1 MESRSIPPP
10 RNVNEHVSRFDPRA
24 AAQEFEHELSPGMRD
39 EPLTGGENV
48 KRIIGLVAGPLLA
61 VALFLLMPGDLGVW
75 PRLVAATA
83 VLMAVWWMTEA
94 LPIPA
99 TALLPLVVFPLGVPA
114 EESDGGIT
122 FDAVGASYG
131 NNIIFLFMGGFMLAL
146 AMQRWNLHRRI
157 ALGVLTFMGAR
168 TVNLVLGFMIATGF
182 ISMWVSNTATAVMML
197 PIGVSI
203 LVLVQRYGTDD
214 ALTGDEAAGQVD
226 RPAAPASAPG
236 EAPTQA
242 EIRSLTK
249 SNFGTALMLGIAYAA
264 SIGSLGTIIGTP
276 PNTLLAG
283 HMAAEHGVEI
293 GFGQWMLVGVPI
305 AVVLL
310 FACWFLLTRVLFRPE
325 IDEVPGGRDLI
336 ATELARLGRMSA
348 PEAKVLAVFI
358 LAALAWITVPLI
370 SEYVLDLTSPL
381 LSDAAIA
388 MVVGLVLF
396 LLPAGGG
403 AGRGVR
409 LLDWEAAKELPW
421 GVLLLFGG
429 GLALSGQ
436 FSKSGLSTWLG
447 EQVKGLGDIPVWVL
461 VVIAAVGILL
471 LTEMTSNT
479 ATAAT
484 FLPVASGVAL
494 GTGVAPLM
502 LAAPVA
508 LAATCAFMLPVAT
521 PPNAIAYG
529 SGYVTIGQMVK
540 GGVWLNIIAAVLISI
555 ASMTLLVWVFG
566 L

>member
-1 MESRSIPPP
+1 MASRPVPPP
-10 RNVNEHVSRFDPRA
+10 SNVNEHVSRFAPQA
-24 AAQEFEHELSPGMRD
+24 AAQEFEHETSPGMRD
-39 EPLTGGENV
+39 QPLTSGEHT
-48 KRIIGLVAGPLLA
+48 KRIIGLIAGPLLA
-61 VALFLLMPGDLGVW
+61 VGLFLLMPGDLDVW

-114 EESDGGIT
+114 AESDGGVT
-122 FDAVGASYG
+122 FDSIGASYG

-157 ALGVLTFMGAR
+157 ALGVLKLMGAK

-203 LVLVQRYGTDD
+203 LVLVQRYGTED
-214 ALTGDEAAGQVD
+214 ALAADAV
-226 RPAAPASAPG
+226 PAAEQSAPG

-283 HMAAEHGVEI
+283 HMAAEHGIEI

-310 FACWFLLTRVLFRPE
+310 LACWLLLTRVLFRPE

-336 ATELARLGRMSA
+336 AAELARLGRMSA
-348 PEAKVLAVFI
+348 PEAKVLVIFV
-358 LAALAWITVPLI
+358 LAALAWITVPLL
-370 SEYVLDLTSPL
+370 SEYVLGLDSPL

-447 EQVKGLGDIPVWVL
+447 EQVRSLGEIPVWVL
-461 VVIAAVGILL
+461 VVIAAIGILL

-494 GTGVAPLM
+494 GTGVEPLM

-540 GGVWLNIIAAVLISI
+540 GGVWLNIIAVVLISV

>member
-1 MESRSIPPP
+1 MASRPVPPP
-10 RNVNEHVSRFDPRA
+10 SNVNEHVSRFAPQA
-24 AAQEFEHELSPGMRD
+24 AAQEFEHETSPGMRD
-39 EPLTGGENV
+39 QPLTSGEHT

-61 VALFLLMPGDLGVW
+61 IGLFLLMPGDLGVW

-83 VLMAVWWMTEA
+83 VLMGVWWMTEA

-99 TALLPLVVFPLGVPA
+99 TALLPLVIFPLGVPA
-114 EESDGGIT
+114 AESDGGVT
-122 FDAVGASYG
+122 FDSIGASYG

-157 ALGVLTFMGAR
+157 ALGVLKLMGAK

-203 LVLVQRYGTDD
+203 LVLVQRYGTED
-214 ALTGDEAAGQVD
+214 ALAADAV
-226 RPAAPASAPG
+226 PAAEQSAPG

-283 HMAAEHGVEI
+283 HMAAEHGIEI

-310 FACWFLLTRVLFRPE
+310 LACWLLLTRVLFRPE
-325 IDEVPGGRDLI
+325 IEEVPGGRDLI
-336 ATELARLGRMSA
+336 AAELARLGRMSA
-348 PEAKVLAVFI
+348 PEAKVLVIFV
-358 LAALAWITVPLI
+358 LAALAWITVPLL
-370 SEYVLDLTSPL
+370 SEYVLGLDSPL

-447 EQVKGLGDIPVWVL
+447 EQVRSLGEIPVWVL
-461 VVIAAVGILL
+461 VVIAAIGILL

-494 GTGVAPLM
+494 GTGVEPLM

-540 GGVWLNIIAAVLISI
+540 GGVWLNIIAVVLISV

>member
-1 MESRSIPPP
+1 MASRPVPPP
-10 RNVNEHVSRFDPRA
+10 SNVNEHVSRFDPQA
-24 AAQEFEHELSPGMRD
+24 AAQEFEHETSPGMRD
-39 EPLTGGENV
+39 QPLTGGEHT

-61 VALFLLMPGDLGVW
+61 IGLYLLMPGDLAVW

-83 VLMAVWWMTEA
+83 VLMGVWWMTEA

-99 TALLPLVVFPLGVPA
+99 TALLPLVIFPLGVPA
-114 EESDGGIT
+114 AESDGGVT
-122 FDAVGASYG
+122 FDSIGASYG

-157 ALGVLTFMGAR
+157 ALGVLKLMGAK

-203 LVLVQRYGTDD
+203 LVLVQRYGTED
-214 ALTGDEAAGQVD
+214 ALAADAV
-226 RPAAPASAPG
+226 PAAEQSAPG

-283 HMAAEHGVEI
+283 HMAAEHGIEI

-310 FACWFLLTRVLFRPE
+310 LVCWLLLTRVLFRPE

-336 ATELARLGRMSA
+336 AAELARLGRMSA
-348 PEAKVLAVFI
+348 PEAKVLVIFV
-358 LAALAWITVPLI
+358 LAALAWITVPLL
-370 SEYVLDLTSPL
+370 SEYVLGLDSPL

-447 EQVKGLGDIPVWVL
+447 EQVRSLGEIPVWVL
-461 VVIAAVGILL
+461 VVIAAIGILL

-494 GTGVAPLM
+494 GTGVEPLM

-540 GGVWLNIIAAVLISI
+540 GGVWLNIIAAVLISV

>member
-1 MESRSIPPP
+1 MASRPVPPP
-10 RNVNEHVSRFDPRA
+10 SNVNEHVSRFAPQA
-24 AAQEFEHELSPGMRD
+24 AAQEFEHETSPGMRD
-39 EPLTGGENV
+39 QPLTGGEHT

-61 VALFLLMPGDLGVW
+61 IGLYLLMPGDLAVW

-83 VLMAVWWMTEA
+83 VLMGVWWMTEA

-99 TALLPLVVFPLGVPA
+99 TALLPLVIFPLGVPA
-114 EESDGGIT
+114 AESDGGVT
-122 FDAVGASYG
+122 FDSIGASYG

-157 ALGVLTFMGAR
+157 ALGVLKLMGAK

-203 LVLVQRYGTDD
+203 LVLVQRYGTED
-214 ALTGDEAAGQVD
+214 ALAADAV
-226 RPAAPASAPG
+226 PAAEQSAPG

-283 HMAAEHGVEI
+283 HMAAEHGIEI

-310 FACWFLLTRVLFRPE
+310 LACWLLLTRVLFRPE

-336 ATELARLGRMSA
+336 AAELARLGRMSA
-348 PEAKVLAVFI
+348 PEAKVLVIFV
-358 LAALAWITVPLI
+358 LAALAWITVPLL
-370 SEYVLDLTSPL
+370 SEYVLGLDSPL

-447 EQVKGLGDIPVWVL
+447 EQVRSLGEIPVWVL
-461 VVIAAVGILL
+461 VVIAAIGILL

-494 GTGVAPLM
+494 GTGVEPLM

-540 GGVWLNIIAAVLISI
+540 GGVWLNIIAVVLISV

>member
-1 MESRSIPPP
+1 MASRPVPPP
-10 RNVNEHVSRFDPRA
+10 SNVNEHVSRFAPQA
-24 AAQEFEHELSPGMRD
+24 AAQEFEHETSPGMRD
-39 EPLTGGENV
+39 QPLTSGEHT

-61 VALFLLMPGDLGVW
+61 IGLFLLMPGDLGVW

-83 VLMAVWWMTEA
+83 VLMGVWWMTEA

-99 TALLPLVVFPLGVPA
+99 TALLPLVIFPLGVPA
-114 EESDGGIT
+114 AESDGGVT
-122 FDAVGASYG
+122 FDSIGASYG

-157 ALGVLTFMGAR
+157 ALGVLKLMGAK

-203 LVLVQRYGTDD
+203 LVLVQRYGTED
-214 ALTGDEAAGQVD
+214 ALAADAV
-226 RPAAPASAPG
+226 PAAEQSAPG

-283 HMAAEHGVEI
+283 HMAAEHGIEI

-310 FACWFLLTRVLFRPE
+310 LACWLLLTRVLFRPE

-336 ATELARLGRMSA
+336 AAELARLGRMSA
-348 PEAKVLAVFI
+348 PEAKVLVIFV
-358 LAALAWITVPLI
+358 LAALAWITVPLL
-370 SEYVLDLTSPL
+370 SEYVLGLDSPL

-447 EQVKGLGDIPVWVL
+447 EQVRSLGEIPVWVL
-461 VVIAAVGILL
+461 VVIAAIGILL

-494 GTGVAPLM
+494 GTGVEPLM

-540 GGVWLNIIAAVLISI
+540 GGVWLNIIAVVLISV

>member
-1 MESRSIPPP
+1 
-10 RNVNEHVSRFDPRA
+10 
-24 AAQEFEHELSPGMRD
+24 
-39 EPLTGGENV
+39 
-48 KRIIGLVAGPLLA
+48 
-61 VALFLLMPGDLGVW
+61 
-75 PRLVAATA
+75 
-83 VLMAVWWMTEA
+83 
-94 LPIPA
+94 
-99 TALLPLVVFPLGVPA
+99 
-114 EESDGGIT
+114 
-122 FDAVGASYG
+122 
-131 NNIIFLFMGGFMLAL
+131 
-146 AMQRWNLHRRI
+146 
-157 ALGVLTFMGAR
+157 
-168 TVNLVLGFMIATGF
+168 
-182 ISMWVSNTATAVMML
+182 
-197 PIGVSI
+197 
-203 LVLVQRYGTDD
+203 
-214 ALTGDEAAGQVD
+214 
-226 RPAAPASAPG
+226 
-236 EAPTQA
+236 
-242 EIRSLTK
+242 
-249 SNFGTALMLGIAYAA
+249 MLGIAYAA

-325 IDEVPGGRDLI
+325 MDEVPGGRDLI

-388 MVVGLVLF
+388 MVVGLILF

-494 GTGVAPLM
+494 GTGIAPLM

>member
-1 MESRSIPPP
+1 MASRPVPPP
-10 RNVNEHVSRFDPRA
+10 SNVNEHVSRFDPQA
-24 AAQEFEHELSPGMRD
+24 AAQEFEHETSPGMRD
-39 EPLTGGENV
+39 QPLTSGEHT

-61 VALFLLMPGDLGVW
+61 IGLFLLMPGDLGVW

-99 TALLPLVVFPLGVPA
+99 TALLPLVIFPLGVPA
-114 EESDGGIT
+114 AESDGGVT
-122 FDAVGASYG
+122 FDSIGASYG

-157 ALGVLTFMGAR
+157 ALGVLKLMGAK

-203 LVLVQRYGTDD
+203 LVLVQRYGTED
-214 ALTGDEAAGQVD
+214 ALAADAV
-226 RPAAPASAPG
+226 PAAEQSAPG

-283 HMAAEHGVEI
+283 HMAAEHGIEI

-310 FACWFLLTRVLFRPE
+310 LACWLLLTRVLFRPE

-336 ATELARLGRMSA
+336 AAELARLGRMSA
-348 PEAKVLAVFI
+348 PEAKVLVIFV
-358 LAALAWITVPLI
+358 LAALAWITVPLL
-370 SEYVLDLTSPL
+370 SEYVLGLDSPL

-447 EQVKGLGDIPVWVL
+447 EQVRSLGEIPVWVL
-461 VVIAAVGILL
+461 VVIAAIGILL

-494 GTGVAPLM
+494 GTGVEPLM

-540 GGVWLNIIAAVLISI
+540 GGVWLNIIAVVLISV

>member
-1 MESRSIPPP
+1 MASRPVPPP
-10 RNVNEHVSRFDPRA
+10 SNVNEHVSRFAPQA
-24 AAQEFEHELSPGMRD
+24 AAQEFEHETSPGMRD
-39 EPLTGGENV
+39 QPLTGGEHT

-61 VALFLLMPGDLGVW
+61 IGLFLLMPGDLAVW

-83 VLMAVWWMTEA
+83 VLMGVWWMTEA

-99 TALLPLVVFPLGVPA
+99 TALLPLVIFPLGVPA
-114 EESDGGIT
+114 AESDGGVT
-122 FDAVGASYG
+122 FDSIGASYG

-157 ALGVLTFMGAR
+157 ALGVLKLMGAK

-203 LVLVQRYGTDD
+203 LVLVQRYGTED
-214 ALTGDEAAGQVD
+214 ALAADAV
-226 RPAAPASAPG
+226 PAAEQSAPG

-283 HMAAEHGVEI
+283 HMAAEHGIEI

-310 FACWFLLTRVLFRPE
+310 LACWLLLTRVMFRPE

-336 ATELARLGRMSA
+336 AAELARLGRMSA
-348 PEAKVLAVFI
+348 PEAKVLVIFV
-358 LAALAWITVPLI
+358 LAALAWITVPLL
-370 SEYVLDLTSPL
+370 SEYVLGLDSPL

-447 EQVKGLGDIPVWVL
+447 EQVRSLGEIPVWVL
-461 VVIAAVGILL
+461 VVIAAIGILL

-494 GTGVAPLM
+494 GTGVEPLM

-540 GGVWLNIIAAVLISI
+540 GGVWLNVTAAVLISV

>member
-1 MESRSIPPP
+1 MASRPVPPP
-10 RNVNEHVSRFDPRA
+10 SNVNEHVSRFAPQA
-24 AAQEFEHELSPGMRD
+24 AAQEFEHETSPGMRD
-39 EPLTGGENV
+39 QPLTSGEHT

-61 VALFLLMPGDLGVW
+61 IGLFLLMPGDLAVW

-83 VLMAVWWMTEA
+83 VLMGVWWMTEA

-114 EESDGGIT
+114 AESDGGVT
-122 FDAVGASYG
+122 FDSIGASYG

-157 ALGVLTFMGAR
+157 ALGVLKLMGAK

-203 LVLVQRYGTDD
+203 LVLVQRYGTED
-214 ALTGDEAAGQVD
+214 ALAADAV
-226 RPAAPASAPG
+226 PAAEQSAPG

-283 HMAAEHGVEI
+283 HMAAEHGIEI

-310 FACWFLLTRVLFRPE
+310 LACWLLLTRVLFRPE

-336 ATELARLGRMSA
+336 AAELARLGRMSA
-348 PEAKVLAVFI
+348 PEAKVLVIFV
-358 LAALAWITVPLI
+358 LAALAWITVPLL
-370 SEYVLDLTSPL
+370 SEYVLGLDSPL

-447 EQVKGLGDIPVWVL
+447 EQVRSLGEIPVWVL
-461 VVIAAVGILL
+461 VVIAAIGILL

-494 GTGVAPLM
+494 GTGVEPLM

-540 GGVWLNIIAAVLISI
+540 GGVWLNIIAAVLISV

>member
-1 MESRSIPPP
+1 
-10 RNVNEHVSRFDPRA
+10 
-24 AAQEFEHELSPGMRD
+24 
-39 EPLTGGENV
+39 
-48 KRIIGLVAGPLLA
+48 
-61 VALFLLMPGDLGVW
+61 MPGDLGVW

-99 TALLPLVVFPLGVPA
+99 TALLPLVIFPLGVPA

-122 FDAVGASYG
+122 FDSIGASYG

-157 ALGVLTFMGAR
+157 ALGVLKFMGAR

-203 LVLVQRYGTDD
+203 LVLVQRYATDD
-214 ALTGDEAAGQVD
+214 ALTADETADPVD

-336 ATELARLGRMSA
+336 AAELARLGRMSA
-348 PEAKVLAVFI
+348 PEAKVLAVFV

-388 MVVGLVLF
+388 MVVGLILF

-447 EQVKGLGDIPVWVL
+447 EQVKGFGDIPVWVL

-540 GGVWLNIIAAVLISI
+540 GGVLLNIIAAVLISI

>member
-1 MESRSIPPP
+1 MASRPVPPP
-10 RNVNEHVSRFDPRA
+10 SNVNEHVSRFAPQA
-24 AAQEFEHELSPGMRD
+24 AAQEFEHETSPGMRD
-39 EPLTGGENV
+39 QPLTSGEHT

-61 VALFLLMPGDLGVW
+61 IGLFLLMPGDLGVW

-83 VLMAVWWMTEA
+83 VLMGVWWMTEA

-99 TALLPLVVFPLGVPA
+99 TALLPLVIFPLGVPA
-114 EESDGGIT
+114 AESDGGVT
-122 FDAVGASYG
+122 FDSIGASYG

-157 ALGVLTFMGAR
+157 ALGVLKLMGAK

-203 LVLVQRYGTDD
+203 LVLVQRYGTED
-214 ALTGDEAAGQVD
+214 ALAADAV
-226 RPAAPASAPG
+226 PAAEQSAPG

-283 HMAAEHGVEI
+283 HMAAEHGIQI

-310 FACWFLLTRVLFRPE
+310 LACWLLLTRVLFRPE

-336 ATELARLGRMSA
+336 AAELARLGRMSA
-348 PEAKVLAVFI
+348 PEAKVLVIFV
-358 LAALAWITVPLI
+358 LAALAWITVPLL
-370 SEYVLDLTSPL
+370 SEYVFGLDSPL

-447 EQVKGLGDIPVWVL
+447 EQVRSLGEIPVWVL
-461 VVIAAVGILL
+461 VVIAAIGILL

-494 GTGVAPLM
+494 GTGVEPLM

-540 GGVWLNIIAAVLISI
+540 GGVWLNIIAVVLISV

>member
-1 MESRSIPPP
+1 MASRPVPPP
-10 RNVNEHVSRFDPRA
+10 SNVNEHVSRFAPQA
-24 AAQEFEHELSPGMRD
+24 AAQEFEHETSPGMRD
-39 EPLTGGENV
+39 QPLTSGEHT

-61 VALFLLMPGDLGVW
+61 IGLFLLMPGDLGVW

-99 TALLPLVVFPLGVPA
+99 TALLPLVIFPLGVPA
-114 EESDGGIT
+114 AESDGGVT
-122 FDAVGASYG
+122 FDSIGASYG

-157 ALGVLTFMGAR
+157 ALGVLKLMGAK

-203 LVLVQRYGTDD
+203 LVLVQRYGTED
-214 ALTGDEAAGQVD
+214 ALAADAV
-226 RPAAPASAPG
+226 PAAEQSAPG

-283 HMAAEHGVEI
+283 HMAAEHGIEI

-310 FACWFLLTRVLFRPE
+310 LACWLLLTRVLFRPE

-336 ATELARLGRMSA
+336 AAELARLGRMSA
-348 PEAKVLAVFI
+348 PEAKVLVIFV
-358 LAALAWITVPLI
+358 LAALAWITVPLL
-370 SEYVLDLTSPL
+370 SEYVFGLDSPL

-447 EQVKGLGDIPVWVL
+447 EQVRSLGEIPVWVL
-461 VVIAAVGILL
+461 VVIAAIGILL

-494 GTGVAPLM
+494 GTGVDPLM

-540 GGVWLNIIAAVLISI
+540 GGVWLNIIAAVLISV